1 MARQVKALT
10 YVCQVISTTVVM
22 EGYDVTLLSS
32 FIGYPA
38 FRNKYGSYLNEES
51 GYQISASWQTGLNDI
66 AAVGNIIGA
75 LLNGYL
81 TTKFGHRKV
90 LMGCL
95 VALSAMIFI
104 VFFAPNIEVLLV
116 SGELPPPRFICHF
129 LIAS

>member
-1 MARQVKALT
+1 
-10 YVCQVISTTVVM
+10 M

-38 FRNKYGSYLNEES
+38 FRRKYGTYLNEES
-51 GYQISASWQTGLNDI
+51 GYQISAKWQTGLNDI

-81 TTKFGHRKV
+81 TAKFGHRRV
-90 LMGCL
+90 MMGCL
-95 VALSAMIFI
+95 AALSAMIFI

-116 SGELPPPRFICHF
+116 RPQASHLP
-129 LIAS
+129 SSD